1 MIRELLKEAKR
12 KDPFQPF
19 RVIAST
25 GQVFDICYRDHFM
38 VGVRA
43 VTLGIP
49 DPFRRDMLDR
59 SVEINHDQIV
69 SVEPL
74 PVPQAQSTGST

>member
-12 KDPFQPF
+12 NDPFQPF

-25 GQVFDICYRDHFM
+25 GQVFDIRYRDHFM
-38 VGVRA
+38 IGVRA

-59 SVEINHDQIV
+59 SVELNHDQIV